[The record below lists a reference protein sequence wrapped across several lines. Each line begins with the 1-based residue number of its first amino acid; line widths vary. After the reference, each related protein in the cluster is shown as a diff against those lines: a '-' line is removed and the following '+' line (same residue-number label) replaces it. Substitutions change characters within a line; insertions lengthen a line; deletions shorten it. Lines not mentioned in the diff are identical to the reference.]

1 MQKCQELR
9 EKKSQFT
16 KTPHDLSNVPKPGGT
31 VACSWER
38 EVPPPP
44 PPPPPPPQQQTCMNE
59 F

>member
-1 MQKCQELR
+1 LNAKISRVER
-9 EKKSQFT
+9 KEIPIYKNS
-16 KTPHDLSNVPKPGGT
+16 HDLSNVPNPGDT

-44 PPPPPPPQQQTCMNE
+44 PLQQTCMNE

>member
-1 MQKCQELR
+1 LNAKISRVER
-9 EKKSQFT
+9 KEIPIYKNS
-16 KTPHDLSNVPKPGGT
+16 HDLSNVPKPGDR

-44 PPPPPPPQQQTCMNE
+44 PPQQTCMNE